1 METSSAVACDEGN
14 AVVDI
19 IDETSSVTSVDL
31 GGEIASLA
39 EPVKAEVAF
48 VEEERAQAFTSTI
61 ENAVGETANEEIT
74 EINVEV
80 AASEKM
86 TAPEETANVVEAME
100 AEMGASVT
108 EVSGEDTQSV
118 AAKEE
123 TCEDMAT
130 SEAVEQVEV
139 AAATQPTGKH

>member
-31 GGEIASLA
+31 GGEIASVA
-39 EPVKAEVAF
+39 EPAKAEV
-48 VEEERAQAFTSTI
+48 VMEEESAQAFTSTI
-61 ENAVGETANEEIT
+61 ENAVGEEII
-74 EINVEV
+74 EINVEE

-100 AEMGASVT
+100 AEMGASVA
-108 EVSGEDTQSV
+108 EVSREEAQSV

-123 TCEDMAT
+123 TCEDIAT
-130 SEAVEQVEV
+130 SDAVEQMEV
-139 AAATQPTGKH
+139 AAATQLTGRH